1 MKAWKWATTI
11 LFVVY
16 CVFIVWYTI
25 LSRTPGP
32 CKADFRLFWAYR
44 ELFAGDPHWKADVTQ
59 NLSNILFFV
68 PFGLLFPV
76 KKFRTVLLTSLAFSM
91 LIEVI
96 QYIGGF
102 GLCEID
108 DVICNTLGA
117 LIGYWIWQGAMKIK
131 GKMDET

>member
-11 LFVVY
+11 LFIAY

-25 LSRTPGP
+25 FSRESAP

-44 ELFAGDPHWKADVTQ
+44 ELIAGDPHGKADVIQ

-68 PFGLLFPV
+68 PFGLLFPQ
-76 KKFRTVLLTSLAFSM
+76 KKWWTVLITSLVFSTV
-91 LIEVI
+91 IEAI

-102 GLCEID
+102 GLCELD

-117 LIGYWIWQGAMKIK
+117 LIGYWIWQSVTKIK
-131 GKMDET
+131 GKIDAD